1 MFIAEP
7 GSFTIVCGVI
17 KEVADGFVTPSLGK
31 EQMNFSKINSC
42 LVLSLQNKVVNLVI
56 TDDIRQSQLFASIHV
71 CYSM

>member
-7 GSFTIVCGVI
+7 GSFTIVCCVI
-17 KEVADGFVTPSLGK
+17 KEVADGFVTPRPGK
-31 EQMNFSKINSC
+31 EQMNFSKINLC

-56 TDDIRQSQLFASIHV
+56 TDDIRRAQLFANVHI